1 MQYKKVTVVLT
12 PYDETASDI
21 VMAQMGELG
30 FDSFEETEGGFIGYA
45 QISNYTEG
53 TLAILSTYVE
63 GVSMTIEEDIIEDQD
78 WNKEWEENYFKPIVI
93 GGKCR
98 IRSPFHEADPSMQYE
113 IIINPQMSFGT
124 GYHETTT
131 MMMEYLM
138 EKDITGKSVLDMGC
152 GTGILGI
159 MAIMRGAQAVDCV
172 DIDEWCYNNT
182 LENISLNSL
191 NGITTILGGAEVLGK
206 EPKYDLVVANINRNI
221 LTRDMHLYAQTLKS
235 GAQMMLSGFYSE
247 DADIVLKE
255 AQRFGLSLVEKKVMN
270 NWNGLFLQKD

>member
-53 TLAILSTYVE
+53 TLATLSTYVE

-206 EPKYDLVVANINRNI
+206 EPRYDLIVANINRNI
-221 LTRDMHLYAQTLKS
+221 LTRDMHLYAQTLKP

>member
-53 TLAILSTYVE
+53 TLATLSTYVE

-159 MAIMRGAQAVDCV
+159 MGIMRGAQAVDCV

-206 EPKYDLVVANINRNI
+206 EPKYDLVIANINRNI
-221 LTRDMHLYAQTLKS
+221 LTRDMHLYAQTLKP

>member
-53 TLAILSTYVE
+53 TLATLSTYVE

-221 LTRDMHLYAQTLKS
+221 LTRDMHLYAQTLKP